1 MGVGMS
7 ASLIAG
13 IKTASIWLPEQLTL
27 ATSLLIFAT
36 GIGGMFATVPL
47 ASLLED
53 VGWRTPFTILVAAT
67 FRPLFR
73 PLRDNLARP

>member
-13 IKTASIWLPEQLTL
+13 IKTASIWLPERLTL
-27 ATSLLIFAT
+27 ATSLLIVAT

-47 ASLLED
+47 ASLLE
-53 VGWRTPFTILVAAT
+53 GR
-67 FRPLFR
+67 R
-73 PLRDNLARP
+73 LANAFHDSRRGNISSFVSSSTR

>member
-13 IKTASIWLPEQLTL
+13 IKTASIWLPGRLTL
-27 ATSLLIFAT
+27 ATSLLIVAT

-53 VGWRTPFTILVAAT
+53 VG
-67 FRPLFR
+67 
-73 PLRDNLARP
+73 

>member
-13 IKTASIWLPEQLTL
+13 IKTASIWLPGRLTL
-27 ATSLLIFAT
+27 TTSLLIVAT
-36 GIGGMFATVPL
+36 GIGGMFVTVPL

-53 VGWRTPFTILVAAT
+53 VG
-67 FRPLFR
+67 
-73 PLRDNLARP
+73 